1 MINAL
6 ILLGVIVVIVAAV
19 ILADKLGPDRLSG
32 PDDRRDHTP
41 PNPGREG
48 R

>member
-1 MINAL
+1 MINVL
-6 ILLGVIVVIVAAV
+6 IVLGVIVVFAALA
-19 ILADKLGPDRLSG
+19 ILSGKIGPDRLSG